1 MSDLRHTTTTEKQ
14 ALPESKLESN
24 SPSVFAAADPLRVGV
39 LNNPRSGG
47 KRRGLG
53 AVRKVLAAYPQVSHR
68 EVLTPADV
76 ASALV
81 DFARQEVNVV
91 VLNGGDGTIQA
102 ALTVLFH
109 RRPFE
114 TLPLL
119 AVLRAGT
126 TSMTARDVG
135 LQGSQEKGLR
145 RLLTWARTREGS
157 PAILQRR
164 VLCLQ
169 TAPDKEPLY
178 GMFFGAAGI
187 YQGIRFCRDRLI
199 TSGMRGEI
207 GPGLTIA
214 LFLLSIVKGSAGY
227 LEPVPISIGL
237 DGNPPEERDLL
248 GVIVSTL
255 ERLFV
260 GIRPYWGT
268 KTGPLHYTA
277 ISARPQ
283 HPLRALP
290 SILRGRRGRYGTE
303 ENGYFSQNVE
313 EVQLTF
319 DSGYTLDGE
328 LFTSDIEL
336 GPLVVRDGGQA
347 LFVRL

>member
-1 MSDLRHTTTTEKQ
+1 
-14 ALPESKLESN
+14 LPESKPGSN
-24 SPSVFAAADPLRVGV
+24 SSSVLAAAGPLRVGV

-47 KRRGLG
+47 KRRDLG
-53 AVRKVLAAYPQVSHR
+53 AVRKVLAAYPQVSQR

-76 ASALV
+76 AAALV
-81 DFARQEVNVV
+81 DFSRQEVNVV
-91 VLNGGDGTIQA
+91 VVNGGDGTIQA
-102 ALTVLFH
+102 ALTDLFH

-135 LQGSQEKGLR
+135 LQGSQEKALR

-164 VLCLQ
+164 VLRLQ

-187 YQGIRFCRDRLI
+187 YQGIQFCRDRLI
-199 TSGMRGEI
+199 TSRMQGEI
-207 GPGLTIA
+207 GPGLSIA
-214 LFLLSIVKGSAGY
+214 FLLLSIVKGSAGY
-227 LEPVPISIGL
+227 VEPVPISIGL

-248 GVIVSTL
+248 GVLVSTL

-277 ISARPQ
+277 VSARPQ
-283 HPLRALP
+283 HLIRALP

-328 LFTSDIEL
+328 LFTSDLEL